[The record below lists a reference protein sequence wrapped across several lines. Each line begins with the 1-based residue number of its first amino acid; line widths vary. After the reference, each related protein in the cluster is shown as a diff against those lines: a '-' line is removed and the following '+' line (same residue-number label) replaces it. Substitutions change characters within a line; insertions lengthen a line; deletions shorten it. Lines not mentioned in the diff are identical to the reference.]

1 MDFLGKK
8 KTIADNILLKIFHFS
23 DYLPG
28 VYLIIDLLITL
39 ALKAVFFCDNP
50 RDMMKGLTR
59 SCIVTA
65 VREFTAEDTVLKE
78 ALKIPQ
84 IQSPGSPG

>member
-1 MDFLGKK
+1 MDFVEKE
-8 KTIADNILLKIFHFS
+8 KTKDSKILPKVFYFCDFS
-23 DYLPG
+23 PVIYLTT
-28 VYLIIDLLITL
+28 DLLITL